1 MGRIEDAL
9 AKLQARQPAVGDT
22 QDTLGRVVPPEQ
34 MHAAAEAAAASGDD
48 GPALHSY
55 GGKHVEID
63 TKELLAQGLLAPET
77 RSARLADEYRAIK
90 RPLLRNACAPE
101 DVRVPRGNLW
111 LVSSAIAGEGKTFTC
126 MNLCLSVAREKD
138 WSVVLVDGDCK
149 KPQLTGLFGAE
160 GEPGL
165 MDLLHDKSLDFDS
178 VVMPTNI
185 QGLSILPAGKG
196 DEHASELL
204 ASSRMGALCDA
215 ISTQDP
221 KRIVLFDSPPL
232 LLTEEAPVL
241 ATQVGQILLVVQA
254 NRTPQHAVLEARD
267 RLDPDKAINLLLN
280 QADSREN
287 SSVYGGYGQYG
298 YGD

>member
-9 AKLQARQPAVGDT
+9 AKLQARQPARDEDVEMPRPM
-22 QDTLGRVVPPEQ
+22 GRVVQ
-34 MHAAAEAAAASGDD
+34 ADEAPALPDET
-48 GPALHSY
+48 PALHNY
-55 GGKHVEID
+55 GGKYVEID

-77 RSARLADEYRAIK
+77 RGARLADEYRSVK

-101 DVRVPRGNLW
+101 DLGVSRSNLW
-111 LVSSAIAGEGKTFTC
+111 LVSSAISGEGKTFTC

-138 WSVVLVDGDCK
+138 WNVVLVDGDCK
-149 KPQLTGLFGAE
+149 KPQLTHLFGAD

-165 MDLLHDKSLDFDS
+165 MDLLHDKSLEFDS

-185 QGLSILPAGKG
+185 PGLSILPAGKR

-204 ASSRMGALCDA
+204 ASARMGKLCEKIA
-215 ISTQDP
+215 TQDP

-254 NRTPQHAVLEARD
+254 NRTPQRAVLEARD
-267 RLDPDKAINLLLN
+267 RLDPEKAINLLLN
-280 QADSREN
+280 QADAREN
-287 SSVYGGYGQYG
+287 SSVYGGYGGYGQYG